1 MKRIEISVNGT
12 AYPCSPTMGA
22 MLRFKKE
29 TGKEITDIDPS
40 NFTDLCTFLWCCVV
54 SASKR
59 EGIEFN
65 MSLLDFADNLNP
77 EDMEAWTE
85 VVTKEQPSDETAN
98 SDEKKSL

>member
-12 AYPCSPTMGA
+12 TYPCSPTMGA

-65 MSLLDFADNLNP
+65 MPLLDFADNLNP

-85 VVTKEQPSDETAN
+85 VVTKEQSSDETA
-98 SDEKKSL
+98 SPDEKKSL

>member
-1 MKRIEISVNGT
+1 
-12 AYPCSPTMGA
+12 MGA

-85 VVTKEQPSDETAN
+85 VVTKEQSSDETA
-98 SDEKKSL
+98 SPDEKKSL